1 MRRPDP
7 IRSLSF
13 AAAAY
18 TLSGKTAA
26 EIGFLEFGAATM
38 PILITDEDDGTDKL
52 SQQALSFALHAIL
65 AIGAWM
71 FLMLAGY
78 AINPNSVSQVVVLAL
93 SLAVPM
99 AAGNIVARFRRDEMA
114 THVWLV
120 GLIWLLIV
128 SLWVLDMPTGPNAC
142 FQCGATEKLTRTF
155 FSLPRPSGL
164 IDDNG
169 PFFGTWPAAALL
181 GYSIGARLALR
192 RRRVTA

>member
-1 MRRPDP
+1 
-7 IRSLSF
+7 
-13 AAAAY
+13 
-18 TLSGKTAA
+18 
-26 EIGFLEFGAATM
+26 M
-38 PILITDEDDGTDKL
+38 PILITDEDDGTDRL
-52 SQQALSFALHAIL
+52 SQQAISFALHTIL
-65 AIGAWM
+65 AVGTWIM
-71 FLMLAGY
+71 MMLAGY
-78 AINPNSVSQVVVLAL
+78 ALNPVSVSQAIVLLL
-93 SLAVPM
+93 SIAVPM
-99 AAGNIVARFRRDEMA
+99 MVGFIVARFRRDEMA

-142 FQCGATEKLTRTF
+142 FQCSATEKLLRTF

-192 RRRVTA
+192 KRSATA

>member
-1 MRRPDP
+1 
-7 IRSLSF
+7 
-13 AAAAY
+13 
-18 TLSGKTAA
+18 
-26 EIGFLEFGAATM
+26 M
-38 PILITDEDDGTDKL
+38 PILVTDEDDGTDEL
-52 SQQALSFALHAIL
+52 SQQAVSFALHTIL
-65 AIGAWM
+65 AVGSWLL
-71 FLMLAGY
+71 LMLAGY
-78 AINPNSVSQVVVLAL
+78 ALNPTSVSQMIVLLL
-93 SLAVPM
+93 SILVPLM
-99 AAGNIVARFRRDEMA
+99 AGNLIARFRRDEMA

-142 FQCGATEKLTRTF
+142 FQCAATEKLTRTF